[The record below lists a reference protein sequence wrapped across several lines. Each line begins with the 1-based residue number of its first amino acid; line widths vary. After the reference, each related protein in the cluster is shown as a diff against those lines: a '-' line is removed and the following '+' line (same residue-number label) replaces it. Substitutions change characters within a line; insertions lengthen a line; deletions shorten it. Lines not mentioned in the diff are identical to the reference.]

1 MLHQEWILMELKVE
15 YRFDGNKCVFRITQT
30 ILAMQ
35 LPKYFFFP
43 FLYLGNWRHCQ
54 MFERPKNSLLLP
66 RYHSCQRQ
74 RPDACIFCWSYRWPL
89 YKQRRGIWFH
99 RYIYYYCYQVCIMF
113 LGNKILTYVFRS
125 SHQRPLNMFCS
136 ETKAAEVIHNNQI
149 WKYVATIDTSVT
161 T

>member
-15 YRFDGNKCVFRITQT
+15 YRFDGNKCAFRITQT

-89 YKQRRGIWFH
+89 YKQRRGIWFR

-113 LGNKILTYVFRS
+113 LGNKILTLRS
-125 SHQRPLNMFCS
+125 LIVVYARLAIIPKNFVNLHVCRDLHIY
-136 ETKAAEVIHNNQI
+136 EIK
-149 WKYVATIDTSVT
+149 
-161 T
+161 